1 MSCAIVLGEDILE
14 LPKPWEMEMVLL
26 AEMPLPSV
34 KRFDGLKS
42 LYVLQ
47 RWSHPFSSNNVI
59 VAFLLTEAKHWV
71 SSVSLSDVM
80 YALTLAMY
88 RDNSI
93 TPLTVWAMLQANAL
107 RWMVRV

>member
-1 MSCAIVLGEDILE
+1 
-14 LPKPWEMEMVLL
+14 
-26 AEMPLPSV
+26 
-34 KRFDGLKS
+34 
-42 LYVLQ
+42 
-47 RWSHPFSSNNVI
+47 
-59 VAFLLTEAKHWV
+59 LTEAKHWV